1 MPTPQA
7 DLLTHLDALTAKVEG
22 FREHLEIAKN
32 FSDDSRVTAFIA
44 HTLDEEA
51 ERLTKL
57 AEIRQQLSRQ
67 QPVGLASSP
76 VAEAH
81 HAVDLPDNGHY
92 KLRDQRELT
101 VGSLLNVQ

>member
-1 MPTPQA
+1 MPTPQD

-51 ERLTKL
+51 ERLAKL
-57 AEIRQQLSRQ
+57 AELRQQLSRQ
-67 QPVGLASSP
+67 QPAAVPPSP
-76 VAEAH
+76 VSLAQ
-81 HAVDLPDNGHY
+81 HAVNLPDNGHY

-101 VGSLLNVQ
+101 VGSLLNAQ